1 MFLDV
6 AVPAGKEGHSYAG
19 GTVKKANLLLLAIV
33 LTAANCFAQYSYQ
46 AIDFTGAVRTR
57 IFAVNNRGE
66 FVGAFWDTANN
77 AHAIFFDGKD
87 LARVDPNGVIGQSTR
102 SWAYALNDHGQMVG
116 RILDSS
122 GVFHGYLF
130 DGTVITLMDY
140 PGAASTESYG
150 INNRGDIIGVFHD
163 TGGILHSF
171 QWHDGT
177 FTQTDLPNGETVPLS
192 INDQGEAVGEFADV
206 PNTAGHGYLQL
217 KNGSFTLYDV
227 PGAPANSTFFISIN
241 NRNDILNIF
250 QQMATRTLF

>member
-102 SWAYALNDHGQMVG
+102 SWAYALNISSACFM
-116 RILDSS
+116 ILGAFYIRFS
-122 GVFHGYLF
+122 GMMEPSHKL
-130 DGTVITLMDY
+130 I
-140 PGAASTESYG
+140 S
-150 INNRGDIIGVFHD
+150 R
-163 TGGILHSF
+163 
-171 QWHDGT
+171 
-177 FTQTDLPNGETVPLS
+177 
-192 INDQGEAVGEFADV
+192 
-206 PNTAGHGYLQL
+206 TAKQY
-217 KNGSFTLYDV
+217 
-227 PGAPANSTFFISIN
+227 
-241 NRNDILNIF
+241 R
-250 QQMATRTLF
+250 